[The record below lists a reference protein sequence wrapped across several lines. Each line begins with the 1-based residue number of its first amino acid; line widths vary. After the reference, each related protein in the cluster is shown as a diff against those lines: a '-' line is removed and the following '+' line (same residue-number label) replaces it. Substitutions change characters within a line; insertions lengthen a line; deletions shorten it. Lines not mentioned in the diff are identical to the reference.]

1 MTEFD
6 IQDSLFKKFLT
17 LDDFARENG
26 YTGEPFLDKVEVKTS
41 EESVGKT
48 LYEKVVNGE
57 IVYKNVHFPNIPFEL
72 PNQGGW
78 FDLTFRNNEPESA
91 AITKDAQNR
100 FTGVLYID
108 IYSPT
113 DSGEAEVRNK
123 YEWIARLFERDLY
136 FDDVVIM
143 RCYIST
149 KGNDAVSYRLQ
160 AAVEWTADIDKE

>member
-6 IQDSLFKKFLT
+6 IQDSLFKKFCE
-17 LDDFARENG
+17 LDDFAKENG
-26 YTGEPFLDKVEVKTS
+26 YNGEPFLGK
-41 EESVGKT
+41 EEID
-48 LYEKVVNGE
+48 GE
-57 IVYKNVHFPNIPFEL
+57 TVYKNVHFPNIPFEL
-72 PNQGGW
+72 PNKGGW

-91 AITKDAQNR
+91 ALGGESQNR

-113 DSGEAEVRNK
+113 DGGEDEARNK
-123 YEWIARLFERDLY
+123 YEWIARLFTRDLY

-143 RCYIST
+143 RTYIST

>member
-26 YTGEPFLDKVEVKTS
+26 YTGEPFIETEEVD
-41 EESVGKT
+41 
-48 LYEKVVNGE
+48 GE
-57 IVYKNVHFPNIPFEL
+57 TVYKNVHFPNKSFEL

-78 FDLTFRNNEPESA
+78 FDLTFINNEPESA

-113 DSGEAEVRNK
+113 DSGEGEARNK
-123 YEWIARLFERDLY
+123 YEWIARLFTRDLY

>member
-26 YTGEPFLDKVEVKTS
+26 YTGEPFIETEEVD
-41 EESVGKT
+41 
-48 LYEKVVNGE
+48 GE
-57 IVYKNVHFPNIPFEL
+57 TIYKNVHFPNIPFEL

-113 DSGEAEVRNK
+113 DSGESEVRNK